1 MGDIYIP
8 NEIIIIILNKIT
20 DTESYKNAR
29 LVCKYCHYILNDGK
43 IFRANSLDTSIKYF
57 NDRIDFLN
65 SKNLLIAQVKFSNY
79 GFYEYKKLNNNCVI
93 SIKSKPLEMNYTKNI
108 GTYYE
113 SIKYNIITDKKSVQ
127 EHYIPQCLLM

>member
-1 MGDIYIP
+1 MGYIYIP

-29 LVCKYCHYILNDGK
+29 LVCKYWHYILNDGK